1 MTKDEKMRV
10 LTATAIIILI
20 ITGLFSL
27 GMTLVANKRYE
38 ADMNGIQAVA
48 TITDLS
54 VKKGEK
60 VTTVQYFSNDDAWT
74 AELGEK
80 DLKGKYELW
89 DSIYIYYHK
98 DDASKLLTQY
108 SLIRLQHMITALIII
123 AIVSIVGGCCMV
135 KPMILDWD
143 KRFIKPAEAVATRRK
158 TRSYSEDLD
167 LFDNSGYQEQ
177 VREQRRTPDGYYD
190 YSQWNRQECPVRYDQ
205 YGRPIA
211 NRNSRAQ
218 QNSGYS
224 RQNNVRY

>member
-1 MTKDEKMRV
+1 MQ
-10 LTATAIIILI
+10 
-20 ITGLFSL
+20 
-27 GMTLVANKRYE
+27 KRH
-38 ADMNGIQAVA
+38 
-48 TITDLS
+48 
-54 VKKGEK
+54 
-60 VTTVQYFSNDDAWT
+60 AWT

-89 DSIYIYYHK
+89 DSIYVYYHK

-123 AIVSIVGGCCMV
+123 AIASIVGGCCMV

-143 KRFIKPAEAVATRRK
+143 KRFLKPVETVATRRK

-177 VREQRRTPDGYYD
+177 VREQHRTPDGYYG
-190 YSQWNRQECPVRYDQ
+190 YSQWNRQERPVRYDQ

-211 NRNSRAQ
+211 NRSPRAQ

>member
-10 LTATAIIILI
+10 LTATAIILLI

-38 ADMNGIQAVA
+38 ADMNGTQAVA

-60 VTTVQYFSNDDAWT
+60 ITTVQYFSSDDAWT

-89 DSIYIYYHK
+89 DLIYVYYHK

-123 AIVSIVGGCCMV
+123 AIASIVGGCCMV
-135 KPMILDWD
+135 KPMVLDWD
-143 KRFIKPAEAVATRRK
+143 KRFLKPVEAVGTRRK

-177 VREQRRTPDGYYD
+177 CKTSDGYYGR
-190 YSQWNRQECPVRYDQ
+190 SQWNRQECPVRYDQ

-211 NRNSRAQ
+211 NRNPRAQ

>member
-60 VTTVQYFSNDDAWT
+60 ITTVQYFSNDDAWT

-143 KRFIKPAEAVATRRK
+143 KRFLKPVEAVATRRK

-167 LFDNSGYQEQ
+167 LFDDSGYQEQ
-177 VREQRRTPDGYYD
+177 VREQRRMPDEYYG
-190 YSQWNRQECPVRYDQ
+190 YSQWNRQERPVRYDQ

-211 NRNSRAQ
+211 NRNPRAQ

>member
-60 VTTVQYFSNDDAWT
+60 ITTVQYFSNDDAWT

-123 AIVSIVGGCCMV
+123 AIASIVGGCCMV

-143 KRFIKPAEAVATRRK
+143 KRFLKPVEAVTVTRK
-158 TRSYSEDLD
+158 TRSYPEDLD

-177 VREQRRTPDGYYD
+177 VREQRRTPDGYYG
-190 YSQWNRQECPVRYDQ
+190 YSQWNRQERPVRYDQ

-211 NRNSRAQ
+211 NRNPRAR